1 MAECSENSKNKVGF
15 SSLSQIG
22 VVVRNIEDYL
32 RAIEAVLKVRPNIVV
47 KIPNETMTNLE
58 RHYYGESEDFSAML
72 AFFNFDAIQLEVIQ
86 PLTGKSVWKDFLERR
101 GEGIHHIRFGIA
113 DMAACDEHF
122 AGLGI
127 KKAQDGYS
135 TKNIEGLKWAYFDTE
150 EKLGFFT
157 EVIND
162 LERLPTHSK

>member
-1 MAECSENSKNKVGF
+1 MAECSENFQDKVGF
-15 SSLSQIG
+15 STLSQIG

-32 RAIEAVLKVRPNIVV
+32 RVMESILKVKPDIVV
-47 KIPNETMTNLE
+47 KIPNDTMTNQE
-58 RHYYGESEDFSAML
+58 RHYYGENEDFSAML
-72 AFFNFDAIQLEVIQ
+72 AFFNFGAVQLEVIQ

-101 GEGIHHIRFGIA
+101 GEGIHHIRFSIA

-162 LERLPTHSK
+162 LGRLPTLSK